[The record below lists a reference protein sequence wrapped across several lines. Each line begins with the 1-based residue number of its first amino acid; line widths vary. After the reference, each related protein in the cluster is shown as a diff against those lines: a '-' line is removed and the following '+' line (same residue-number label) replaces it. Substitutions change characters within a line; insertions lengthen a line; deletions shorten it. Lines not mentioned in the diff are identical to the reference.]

1 MEKLQQ
7 ALQKAREQR
16 GGDSATQSIATAR
29 TTQHKAESLWLSL
42 RDFVPDQKH
51 LRRNEIV
58 TYQPGRFTSAMDALR
73 TKTVLHMRKNGWRRL
88 AITSP
93 SPGAGKSTL
102 LCNLAMSLTRQPDS
116 RCILFDFDLR
126 NPSVKR
132 LLGADAPHDVTQVI
146 HGTVPFAEQA
156 LRVGENVAVSL
167 ATRTAEDPL
176 RHLMSRDAEEQLAEI
191 ERRYKP
197 DFMLFD
203 LPQLVVGGD
212 TPGFLQNVDCA
223 LIVSNAEETTVAE
236 IDMCEQEVAEST
248 NVLGVVLNNCRYGVK
263 NVR

>member
-7 ALQKAREQR
+7 ALQKARKQR
-16 GGDSATQSIATAR
+16 GGPVAQHIPGGRDGYTAD
-29 TTQHKAESLWLSL
+29 ALWLSL
-42 RDFVPDQKH
+42 QDFAPDHKH

-58 TYQPGRFTSAMDALR
+58 TYQPGPFTAALDALR
-73 TKTVLHMRKNGWRRL
+73 TKTVLHMQKNGWRRL

-93 SPGAGKSTL
+93 STGAGKTTL
-102 LCNLAMSLTRQPDS
+102 LCNLAMSLARQPDS

-126 NPSVKR
+126 SPGIAR
-132 LLGADAPHDVTQVI
+132 LLGATSAHDVTEVI
-146 HGTVPFAEQA
+146 HGEVAFAEQA
-156 LRVGENVAVSL
+156 LRIGENAAVSL
-167 ATRTAEDPL
+167 ATRTAQDPL

-203 LPQLVVGGD
+203 LPQLVIGGD

-223 LIVSNAEETTVAE
+223 LIVASAEETTVAE
-236 IDMCEQEVAEST
+236 IDICEREVAEST
-248 NVLGVVLNNCRYGVK
+248 NVLGVVLNKCRYGMQ